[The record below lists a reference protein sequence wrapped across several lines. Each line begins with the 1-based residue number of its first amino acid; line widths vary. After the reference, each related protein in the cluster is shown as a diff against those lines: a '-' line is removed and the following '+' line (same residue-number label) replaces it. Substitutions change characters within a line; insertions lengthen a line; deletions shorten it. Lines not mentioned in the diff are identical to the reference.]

1 MGGGAMNFIYS
12 LKKLSKILMP
22 IFPCLPAKKGCS
34 TKKMIFP
41 DFSCLLLVT
50 KSKFKRL
57 FTQNTS
63 IMKRKQFQLIGIFA
77 ILNLVLSSCWFLG
90 PSVRGNGNVTEE
102 VRQVGDFDQID
113 VSRGMNVYI
122 TQGTP
127 QKVVVIA
134 DNNLHEVIETRV
146 EGQTLKIFVNENVRW
161 AKEKKV
167 MVTVEKLTSVKTS
180 SGSNAWSQNQIMSE
194 DLELRASSGANLTM
208 EVNAKSLNADCSSG
222 ANIKLSGL
230 AKEAELEASSGANLI
245 GDELKVDNCRMKTSS
260 GANVSATV
268 NERLDAHASS
278 GGNVVYYGEPKSTE
292 VSTSS
297 GGNIRKK

>member
-1 MGGGAMNFIYS
+1 
-12 LKKLSKILMP
+12 
-22 IFPCLPAKKGCS
+22 
-34 TKKMIFP
+34 
-41 DFSCLLLVT
+41 
-50 KSKFKRL
+50 
-57 FTQNTS
+57 
-63 IMKRKQFQLIGIFA
+63 MKRKQLQLIGVFAFLSLIF
-77 ILNLVLSSCWFLG
+77 SSCWFLG

-102 VRQVGDFDQID
+102 VRQVAEFDEID

-122 TQGTP
+122 SQGTP
-127 QKVVVIA
+127 QKVVVVA

-146 EGQTLKIFVNENVRW
+146 EGHTLKVFVNENVRW

-167 MVTVEKLTSVKTS
+167 MITVEKITGVKTS

-208 EVNAKSLNADCSSG
+208 EVNAKSLKADCSSG
-222 ANIKLSGL
+222 ANIKISGL

-245 GDELKVDNCRMKTSS
+245 GDELKVDDCRMKTSS

-268 NERLDAHASS
+268 NERLDARASS
-278 GGNVVYYGEPKSTE
+278 GGNVVYYGEPKTTD